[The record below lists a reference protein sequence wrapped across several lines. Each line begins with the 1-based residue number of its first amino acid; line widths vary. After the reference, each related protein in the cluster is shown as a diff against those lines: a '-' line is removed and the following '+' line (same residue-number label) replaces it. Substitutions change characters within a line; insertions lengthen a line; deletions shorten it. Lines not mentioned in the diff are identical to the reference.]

1 MTMWARVTGTEPGTS
16 LFINFANAR
25 DIHATD
31 GGAALVHFDTGPGL
45 YLTKEQWDEVGAQI
59 AFPLRPF

>member
-1 MTMWARVTGTEPGTS
+1 M
-16 LFINFANAR
+16 FINFANAR

-59 AFPLRPF
+59 AFPLLPF